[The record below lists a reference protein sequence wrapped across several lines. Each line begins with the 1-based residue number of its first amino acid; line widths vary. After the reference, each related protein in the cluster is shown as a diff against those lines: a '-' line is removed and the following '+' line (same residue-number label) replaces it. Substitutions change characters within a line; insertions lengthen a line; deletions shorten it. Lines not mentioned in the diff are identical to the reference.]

1 MCLEEEK
8 ELFSAITTTWWMK
21 GNIEFFFIYLFF
33 LELNFLGKLKVLS
46 GEEKIMYLRF
56 KKQILLFEI
65 WTAGLFYFLVAW
77 CWLMNK
83 LIGAIVPVDYLLL
96 IT

>member
-46 GEEKIMYLRF
+46 GEEKNNVL
-56 KKQILLFEI
+56 K
-65 WTAGLFYFLVAW
+65 V
-77 CWLMNK
+77 
-83 LIGAIVPVDYLLL
+83 
-96 IT
+96 